1 MPFLP
6 SLPVRR
12 HKAGEGVITADG
24 VRAKYDLPDQFA
36 FFPAFLTHHKN
47 ALYMLEALVDLE
59 RRHGVVLHA
68 VFCGSGTPAALAL
81 VKRQVD
87 ALGLRGRIR
96 LLGSVPDGDVPALY
110 EAALALVAPSYFGPI
125 NLPPLEAA
133 TLGCP
138 VICADYEACREQMK
152 DAALYCDLKAPS
164 TLADHLLALMR
175 DENLRSRLRQESRKL
190 ADELAA
196 VDYRA
201 QLAGVLDEYE
211 YKRRRWAWPPAE
223 AGATHG

>member
-1 MPFLP
+1 MSPQLLAKLIDTSAAALLLYARQWCATPEDVVQEAFLKLVAVRTPPEEPLSWLYRVDPHRIVVMPFLP

-87 ALGLRGRIR
+87 ALGLRGRI
-96 LLGSVPDGDVPALY
+96 
-110 EAALALVAPSYFGPI
+110 
-125 NLPPLEAA
+125 
-133 TLGCP
+133 
-138 VICADYEACREQMK
+138 
-152 DAALYCDLKAPS
+152 
-164 TLADHLLALMR
+164 
-175 DENLRSRLRQESRKL
+175 
-190 ADELAA
+190 
-196 VDYRA
+196 
-201 QLAGVLDEYE
+201 
-211 YKRRRWAWPPAE
+211 
-223 AGATHG
+223 